1 MYEEQRLI
9 RIGFPVSEA
18 LGICHAMRKEG
29 SLESFVEEQ
38 EALHFVDCKTQVDA
52 ILSGYGFIYTD

>member
-9 RIGFPVSEA
+9 RIGFPISEA

-29 SLESFVEEQ
+29 GLESFVEEQ
-38 EALHFVDCKTQVDA
+38 EALHLTDCKTQLDA
-52 ILSGYGFIYTD
+52 ILNGYGFVLAD